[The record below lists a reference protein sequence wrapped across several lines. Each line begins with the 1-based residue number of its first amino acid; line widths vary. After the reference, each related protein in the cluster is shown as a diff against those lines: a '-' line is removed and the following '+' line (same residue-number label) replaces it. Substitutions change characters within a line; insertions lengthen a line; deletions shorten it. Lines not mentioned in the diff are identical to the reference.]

1 MSLNIDMKMIRP
13 LNSAGCLLIFERNS
27 WTLLHSCN
35 VVNPGK
41 YSTRIPLVHHQLC
54 PKLCIVMNPWTNPTC
69 LPRQYLIV
77 GSRSSFQGITQ
88 NIWEFINLLCARDW
102 WLLHHQSKINVS
114 MKNPPSKLYWLR
126 RSHLIVRLSTFQI
139 CQTSVSM
146 WDLFLK
152 MSWNVN
158 FLGNSF
164 PWIHNACNVEGHQ
177 HSPYSRMFVAVLS
190 CIFWGLAWHLSHS
203 IIHPVQ
209 EWSGF

>member
-1 MSLNIDMKMIRP
+1 MSLNIDKKMIRP
-13 LNSAGCLLIFERNS
+13 LNSAGCLLIFDRNS
-27 WTLLHSCN
+27 WTLLQSCN

-54 PKLCIVMNPWTNPTC
+54 PKFCVVVNFWTTSTC
-69 LPRQYLIV
+69 LPRQYSIA
-77 GSRSSFQGITQ
+77 GSRSSSQGTIQNLWEYITL
-88 NIWEFINLLCARDW
+88 WCARDW

-139 CQTSVSM
+139 CQTSVSI
-146 WDLFLK
+146 WELFLYL
-152 MSWNVN
+152 SWNAN
-158 FLGNSF
+158 CLSNSSQ
-164 PWIHNACNVEGHQ
+164 WIQMLAVLKTK

-190 CIFWGLAWHLSHS
+190 CIFWGLVQHLWHS
-203 IIHPVQ
+203 IIHPVK